1 MKRTDLPK
9 FLLAALASLMML
21 TLGACDVHEFPEA
34 GELPDV
40 RLTIEHELS
49 WSEYNFIYNRA
60 GLLTRDESAQD
71 PTVNAR
77 YIIRAFHAGDTKTPV
92 YEFVRNISD
101 VTLAPFTTTLSLP
114 EGDWDLYIWQDLTS
128 DEACFYDASS
138 FDAIAYVDP
147 YTGHNDMR
155 DSFEGRVRV
164 SVSTSYQA
172 GHHVAATVMMER
184 PMAKY
189 EFIATDFDKFYD
201 NVVTRSGQAEAAAER
216 KPWTSLS
223 LSEKKEILEGYSVTA
238 HYPMF
243 MPSVY
248 DIFQQKVI
256 DSDRGRRYKAH
267 ITPISDTE
275 AVVAFDYAFMNL
287 RNSGIQVMLV
297 LHTPEGET
305 INMTPTIEVP
315 VRRKQIT
322 YVRGKFLTT
331 GTTGG
336 LDIDFE
342 FSGDINIEI

>member
-1 MKRTDLPK
+1 
-9 FLLAALASLMML
+9 MMVWM
-21 TLGACDVHEFPEA
+21 LGACDVHEFPEA
-34 GELPDV
+34 GELTNV

-49 WSEYNFIYNRA
+49 WSEYEFIYNRSGIA
-60 GLLTRDESAQD
+60 TRAEDDA
-71 PTVNAR
+71 PVNAR
-77 YIIRAFHAGDTKTPV
+77 YIIRAFRAGDTKIPV
-92 YEFVRNISD
+92 YEFVRNSSD
-101 VTLAPFTTTLSLP
+101 VTLAPFTTTLQLP
-114 EGDWDLYIWQDLTS
+114 EGNWDLYVWQDLTS
-128 DEACFYDASS
+128 DEICFYDASR
-138 FDAIAYVDP
+138 FEAIEYNDP

-155 DSFEGRVRV
+155 DSFEGRVSVKV
-164 SVSTSYQA
+164 SASYQV
-172 GHHVAATVMMER
+172 GHYVAATVMMER

-201 NVVTRSGQAEAAAER
+201 NVLLRSDRATGIAEK
-216 KPWTSLS
+216 KPWAALS
-223 LSEKKEILEGYSVTA
+223 LAEKREVLEGYSVTA

-256 DSDRGRRYKAH
+256 DSDRGRKYQAH

-297 LHTPEGET
+297 LHTPEGEN

-315 VRRKQIT
+315 LRRKQIT
-322 YVRGKFLTT
+322 YVRGRFLTT

-342 FSGDINIEI
+342 FSGDINIKV

>member
-1 MKRTDLPK
+1 
-9 FLLAALASLMML
+9 MMMWM
-21 TLGACDVHEFPEA
+21 LGACDVHEFPEA
-34 GELPDV
+34 GELTDV

-49 WSEYNFIYNRA
+49 WSEYDFIYNRSGA
-60 GLLTRDESAQD
+60 LTRDESAQD
-71 PTVNAR
+71 ATTNAR
-77 YIIRAFHAGDTKTPV
+77 YIIRAFRTGDTKTPV

-101 VTLAPFTTTLSLP
+101 VTLAPFTTTLQLP
-114 EGDWDLYIWQDLTS
+114 EGDWDLYVWQDLTS
-128 DEACFYDASS
+128 DEICFYDASR
-138 FDAIAYVDP
+138 FEAIAYNDP

-155 DSFEGRVRV
+155 DSFEGRVNVAV
-164 SVSTSYQA
+164 SSSYQA
-172 GHHVAATVMMER
+172 GHHVAAKVMMER

-201 NVVTRSGQAEAAAER
+201 NVLLRSDRASGQTDK
-216 KPWTSLS
+216 KPWASLS
-223 LSEKKEILEGYSVTA
+223 LAEKSEILEGYSVTA

-297 LHTPEGET
+297 LHTPEGEN

-315 VRRKQIT
+315 LRRKQIT

-342 FSGDINIEI
+342 FSGDINIKV